1 MRRLLN
7 LGHGYTLYTLLGAAA
22 TLAVVFGLN
31 AVFGFVKSSNN
42 GTTSQRTATVGV
54 GTVQSTVTASG
65 NVSPATSAS
74 TDFATSGT
82 LTAVNVKVGQ
92 HVKTGQVLARID
104 PTSAQATLTTDE
116 ANLAQAKATLA
127 TAQAGATAAERAQ
140 NASSLAQAQ
149 AQLAS
154 ARQQLAN
161 DHTTLTNDEN
171 QLALDHSLAC
181 PPMVTASGTTG
192 TGSNA
197 SGASS
202 STAGNSA
209 AGNTN
214 SSSSSSEATA
224 AGSSSSATGS
234 GSHSQSASSTSTG
247 ASTSSSL
254 GSSTGANGAAS
265 NGSSSSG
272 ANNSAR
278 STLAAS
284 PGAGS
289 GGSTSTPTAPSV
301 DTSPATAVTTTGA
314 TLAGTV
320 NPEGADTFY
329 WFEYGLTTS
338 PDQKTSPQD
347 AGPGTSA
354 QSVSFDLTGLLPG
367 HSYYVRLAASNED
380 GTTRGSLIQVTT
392 PAAAAPVVSTNA
404 ASGVGMTAAT
414 LAGTVNPN
422 SSDTTYY
429 FQYGTTRAFGANTPT
444 TDAGSGGTAVQV
456 SVPLTSLK
464 TGTTYVYR
472 LVATNA
478 SGTVDGITQF
488 FTTGTAT
495 AATTSQASNV
505 TATGATL
512 SGNVDPQGANTQYRF
527 DYGLG
532 SKLDEHTK
540 WQTASGSSGAVSVTA
555 DVTRLEPGKSYSF
568 RLEATNVNGT
578 ALGAVVTLT
587 TATAAVPTV
596 ETGTATVN
604 GGTLTLTGTVNPN
617 ASDTDYYFEYGRA
630 SATGAKTATVDAGSG
645 TSATQVSA
653 TIAHL
658 KPNTSYSFRLV
669 AKNRY
674 GTVRGATSTTPAAG
688 APTVVTGAATVNS
701 GTSLTLSGT
710 VNPNAADTH
719 YYFEYGRTSAYSAK
733 TATVD
738 AGSGTTAT
746 QVSTTISHLKGDTS
760 YGFRLVATNQYG
772 TVRGATQI
780 SSTAMASCTSDAQTV
795 AADKLTVQQQEAS
808 VAAAEASMESA
819 QTTISTASTSSASTL
834 AQDEAAVVQAQSALE
849 TARKAFA
856 ETTLLAPVNGTV
868 TAVNGSVGETVGG
881 SGTTISRNGNTASAS
896 TSSSGNGNG
905 LGSSTGSSAST
916 SSGFITIDST
926 DELQIVAGF
935 PEADA
940 TSISVGDPATISFP
954 ALPNTEVAGRIVA
967 VSSTSTVVSNVVTYN
982 ETIALIN
989 PPAEVKEGMTANV
1002 SVVTETRQNVLELPS
1017 SAITTTGN
1025 ISSVQLMQNGKTITQ
1040 RVQTGLVGS
1049 STTEVVSGLAKG
1061 DTVVLPSVTITSTG
1075 SSTTGGAGGAGG
1087 FGGGGGGFLGGGGGG
1102 GAFTFRGGG
1111 G

>member
-254 GSSTGANGAAS
+254 GPSTGANGAAS

-456 SVPLTSLK
+456 SVPLTNLK

-488 FTTGTAT
+488 FTTGTAAT
-495 AATTSQASNV
+495 AATDQASNL

-512 SGNVDPQGANTQYRF
+512 SGSVDPQGANTQYRF

-532 SKLDEHTK
+532 SKLDEHTQ
-540 WQTASGSSGAVSVTA
+540 WQSASGSSGAVSVTA
-555 DVTRLEPGKSYSF
+555 DVTGLEPGKTYSF
-568 RLEATNVNGT
+568 RLQATNVNGT

-604 GGTLTLTGTVNPN
+604 GGTLTLTGSVNPN

-688 APTVVTGAATVNS
+688 APTVVTGAATVKS

-746 QVSTTISHLKGDTS
+746 QIST
-760 YGFRLVATNQYG
+760 
-772 TVRGATQI
+772 
-780 SSTAMASCTSDAQTV
+780 TAMASCTSDAQTV

-808 VAAAEASMESA
+808 VAAAEAIMESA